1 MELGLTQNNPTKTYA
16 RSRLALPSVKSDCC
30 NMELAHRALLDR
42 TAPARRVNGERQL
55 AHNIFMQVT
64 WSLLAAAL
72 LGQLFLLIWLDVMS

>member
-1 MELGLTQNNPTKTYA
+1 
-16 RSRLALPSVKSDCC
+16 
-30 NMELAHRALLDR
+30 MELAHRALLDR
-42 TAPARRVNGERQL
+42 TAPALRVNGERQL